1 MEEIKNMPV
10 VAINLT
16 LFWQMLNFVILVF
29 IFKKFFFKPIA
40 KIIEKRKQE
49 ISSNIENAQKDKES
63 AHAMKLQAEK
73 DIKDAKAES
82 LKIITE
88 ALKKAE
94 EAKEEIM
101 KETHMKREK
110 MMKSAE
116 ADILKMKEQAKKE
129 LRSEMTDIA
138 VKLAERMLEKELS
151 EDSSKGSHLLDKFI
165 EKAGEIK

>member
-101 KETHMKREK
+101 KETHRQREK
-110 MMKSAE
+110 
-116 ADILKMKEQAKKE
+116 
-129 LRSEMTDIA
+129 
-138 VKLAERMLEKELS
+138 
-151 EDSSKGSHLLDKFI
+151 
-165 EKAGEIK
+165 